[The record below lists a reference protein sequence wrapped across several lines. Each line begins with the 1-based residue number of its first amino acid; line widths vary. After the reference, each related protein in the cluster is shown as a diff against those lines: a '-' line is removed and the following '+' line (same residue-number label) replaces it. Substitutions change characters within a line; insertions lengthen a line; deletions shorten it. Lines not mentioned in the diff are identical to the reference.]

1 MSSTGPGR
9 YWASSWV
16 GLFIGKVVGFLDKEE
31 FLDVIYWAR
40 QILGV
45 ILGRRT
51 FYRKS
56 RRLSRQGR
64 VSGCHLLGPADTGR
78 HPG

>member
-45 ILGRRT
+45 ILGR
-51 FYRKS
+51 
-56 RRLSRQGR
+56 
-64 VSGCHLLGPADTGR
+64 
-78 HPG
+78 